1 VSQYR
6 NVSDRVTP
14 YGTSPFVRELA
25 SWPDP
30 LPQGATGEDL
40 DRVFL
45 RSAERR
51 SLVVMDA
58 EGEPFVVN
66 RSDFYLQYA
75 GPLGFGRALLARRAI
90 DRTAVTPAPIV
101 DGTMPVWLAGVELFG
116 ADISTVDDVGVRD
129 EHGRVGTMSFGALLQ
144 VLRTQAED
152 LGEEYRRLAERLKHQ
167 ALHDGLTGLPNRAA
181 FVADGAELIRAS
193 VHTGGGAVVFCD
205 LDGFKAVND
214 RFGHVVG
221 DAVLIA
227 VAGRFLRVL
236 PPRAIMARVGGDEFG
251 IAIPG
256 DLTLAKAIGAELRRS
271 LATPIEALGVVV
283 GMGVSIGIA
292 TTAESNSFSV
302 LLQRADDA
310 MYGAKRNGRGVSTWR
325 RTAHDASTL
334 ERVAIEL
341 VPALETGQLSMHYQP
356 IIDLNERRAV
366 GAEALL
372 RWQHP
377 ELGAISPADFIPVAE
392 AQGLM
397 VPVGQ
402 WILERALDGCAL
414 WQRAGY
420 PTALHINVST
430 KQLLERSFAETAVRA
445 AHKRNVDPADVV
457 LEVTETALMTDVG
470 HSIEVLERLRHA
482 GFRIAVDDFGVGY
495 SSLSYLA
502 DLPLDMVKLDAR
514 FTRNLNRDG
523 RDRSLTAGVVAVAHS
538 LGLTVVAE
546 AVEAE
551 SEHQELHELGFDMA
565 QGFLYGRPGVDP
577 TFPGDMPLQH
587 SNDVVHG

>member
-1 VSQYR
+1 
-6 NVSDRVTP
+6 
-14 YGTSPFVRELA
+14 
-25 SWPDP
+25 
-30 LPQGATGEDL
+30 
-40 DRVFL
+40 
-45 RSAERR
+45 
-51 SLVVMDA
+51 M
-58 EGEPFVVN
+58 
-66 RSDFYLQYA
+66 
-75 GPLGFGRALLARRAI
+75 
-90 DRTAVTPAPIV
+90 
-101 DGTMPVWLAGVELFG
+101 
-116 ADISTVDDVGVRD
+116 
-129 EHGRVGTMSFGALLQ
+129 GTMSFGALLQ
-144 VLRTQAED
+144 VLRAQAED
-152 LGEEYRRLAERLKHQ
+152 LGEEHRRLAERLKHQ
-167 ALHDGLTGLPNRAA
+167 ALHDGLTGLANRAA

-193 VHTGGGAVVFCD
+193 AQAGGGAVIFCD

-214 RFGHVVG
+214 RFGHAVG

-227 VAGRFLRVL
+227 VAGRFQRVL
-236 PPRAIMARVGGDEFG
+236 PPGAIMARVGGDEFA

-256 DLTLAKAIGAELRRS
+256 DLALAKATGAALRRR

-283 GMGVSIGIA
+283 GLGVSIGIA
-292 TTAESNSFSV
+292 TTAESSSFNV

-310 MYGAKRNGRGVSTWR
+310 MYGAKRNGRGLSTWR

-341 VPALETGQLSMHYQP
+341 VPALETGQLAMHYQP
-356 IIDLNERRAV
+356 IIDLAEGRAV

-377 ELGAISPADFIPVAE
+377 ELGIISPADFIPVAE

-397 VPVGQ
+397 VPVGR

-414 WQRAGY
+414 WQRAGH
-420 PTALHINVST
+420 PMSVHINVST
-430 KQLLERSFAETAVRA
+430 KQLLERSLAEAIVRA

-502 DLPLDMVKLDAR
+502 DLPLDIVKLDAR
-514 FTRNLNRDG
+514 FTRNLNRG
-523 RDRSLTAGVVAVAHS
+523 GPDRALTAGVVALAHS

-546 AVEAE
+546 AVEEE
-551 SEHQELHELGFDMA
+551 SEHQELQELGFDLA
-565 QGFLYGRPGVDP
+565 QGFLYGRPVVDP
-577 TFPGDMPLQH
+577 TFSADMLLQR
-587 SNDVVHG
+587 SSDAVLG

>member
-1 VSQYR
+1 MSQQR
-6 NVSDRVTP
+6 NASNRVTP

-75 GPLGFGRALLARRAI
+75 GPLGFGRALLARRGI
-90 DRTAVTPAPIV
+90 DRTAITPAPIV
-101 DGTMPVWLAGVELFG
+101 DGAMPVWLAGVELFG
-116 ADISTVDDVGVRD
+116 TDISTVDDVGVRD
-129 EHGRVGTMSFGALLQ
+129 EQGRVGTMSFGALLQ

-181 FVADGAELIRAS
+181 FAADGAELIRAS
-193 VHTGGGAVVFCD
+193 VHAGGGAVVFCD

-214 RFGHVVG
+214 RFGHAVG

-227 VAGRFLRVL
+227 VAGRFQRVL
-236 PPRAIMARVGGDEFG
+236 PSGAIMARVGGDEFG

-256 DLTLAKAIGAELRRS
+256 DLALAKAIGAELRRS
-271 LATPIEALGVVV
+271 LVTPIEALGVVV
-283 GMGVSIGIA
+283 GLGVSIGIA
-292 TTAESNSFSV
+292 TTAESTSFNV

-310 MYGAKRNGRGVSTWR
+310 MYGAKRNGRGVSAWR
-325 RTAHDASTL
+325 RTAHEVSTL

-341 VPALETGQLSMHYQP
+341 VPALETGQLAMHYQP
-356 IIDLNERRAV
+356 IIDLAEHRAV

-372 RWQHP
+372 RWHHP
-377 ELGAISPADFIPVAE
+377 DLGIISPADFIPVAE
-392 AQGLM
+392 SQGLM
-397 VPVGQ
+397 VPVGR
-402 WILERALDGCAL
+402 WILERALDGCAF
-414 WQRAGY
+414 WQRAGHRMSV
-420 PTALHINVST
+420 HINVST
-430 KQLLERSFAETAVRA
+430 KQLLERSLAEALVRA

-514 FTRNLNRDG
+514 FTRNLNRSG
-523 RDRSLTAGVVAVAHS
+523 RDRSLIAGVVAVAQS

-546 AVEAE
+546 AVENE
-551 SEHQELHELGFDMA
+551 SEHQELHELGFDLA
-565 QGFLYGRPGVDP
+565 QGFLYGRPAIDP
-577 TFPGDMPLQH
+577 TLSADVPLQR
-587 SNDVVHG
+587 SNSVMHA

>member
-1 VSQYR
+1 MSQQR
-6 NVSDRVTP
+6 NASNRVTP

-75 GPLGFGRALLARRAI
+75 GPLGFGRALLARRSI
-90 DRTAVTPAPIV
+90 DRSAITPAPIV
-101 DGTMPVWLAGVELFG
+101 DGAMPVWLAGVELFG

-129 EHGRVGTMSFGALLQ
+129 EQGRVGTMSFGALLQ
-144 VLRTQAED
+144 VLRTQAEE

-181 FVADGAELIRAS
+181 FAADGAELIRAS
-193 VHTGGGAVVFCD
+193 VHAGGGAVVFCD

-214 RFGHVVG
+214 RFGHAVG

-227 VAGRFLRVL
+227 VAGRFQRVL
-236 PPRAIMARVGGDEFG
+236 PSGAIMARVGGDEFG

-256 DLTLAKAIGAELRRS
+256 DLALAKAIGAELRRS
-271 LATPIEALGVVV
+271 LVTPIEALGVVV
-283 GMGVSIGIA
+283 GLGVSIGIA
-292 TTAESNSFSV
+292 TTAESSSFYV

-310 MYGAKRNGRGVSTWR
+310 MYGAKRNGRGVSAWR
-325 RTAHDASTL
+325 RTAHEVSTL

-341 VPALETGQLSMHYQP
+341 VPALETGQLAMHYQP
-356 IIDLNERRAV
+356 IIDLAEHRAV

-372 RWQHP
+372 RWHHP
-377 ELGAISPADFIPVAE
+377 DLGIISPADFIPVAE
-392 AQGLM
+392 SQGLM
-397 VPVGQ
+397 VPVGR
-402 WILERALDGCAL
+402 WILERALDGCAF
-414 WQRAGY
+414 WQRAGHRMSV
-420 PTALHINVST
+420 HINVST
-430 KQLLERSFAETAVRA
+430 KQLLERSLAEALVRA

-514 FTRNLNRDG
+514 FTRNLNRSG
-523 RDRSLTAGVVAVAHS
+523 RDRSLIAGVVAVAQS

-546 AVEAE
+546 AVENE
-551 SEHQELHELGFDMA
+551 SEHQELHELGFDLA
-565 QGFLYGRPGVDP
+565 QGFLYGRPAIDP
-577 TFPGDMPLQH
+577 TLSADVPLQR
-587 SNDVVHG
+587 SNGVMHA